1 MKIYFTRHGKT
12 EWNEERRFQGME
24 GDSPLLPQSYEEIKQ
39 LGIHLKEIPFETI
52 YSSPLSRAKLT
63 AEGILSQLDHAPKI
77 ILSDNL
83 KELGL
88 GELEGQKIETGK
100 KLYPKQM
107 KAMRGSPLAYDPT
120 PFNGETF
127 EEMIERSVPFVKGK
141 IAEAKEGPLLFV
153 SHGMTLGAIIQ
164 TLVGTPLEEIRKQGG
179 LNNNSLSV
187 IDYTDGIF
195 TLEKW
200 NDESF
205 LG

>member
-1 MKIYFTRHGKT
+1 
-12 EWNEERRFQGME
+12 
-24 GDSPLLPQSYEEIKQ
+24 
-39 LGIHLKEIPFETI
+39 
-52 YSSPLSRAKLT
+52 
-63 AEGILSQLDHAPKI
+63 
-77 ILSDNL
+77 
-83 KELGL
+83 
-88 GELEGQKIETGK
+88 
-100 KLYPKQM
+100 M
-107 KAMRGSPLAYDPT
+107 KAMRDSPLDYDPT